1 MSSSDAAETDP
12 CVTQCAGEYFLSES
26 AKLDRVREERKAK
39 QEEALGAKAKQVCGV
54 MLPELSLLMV
64 WFQRAQAFVAPN
76 EEAGDRSK
84 HAVKLEENAGSEAQ
98 EMVKKIKAAKAPF
111 AASALGGGLLSGDA
125 SKYFAFGHAVHDGS
139 EEKKKKSKREGGD
152 GDAVIE
158 KKKKKA
164 KD

>member
-1 MSSSDAAETDP
+1 
-12 CVTQCAGEYFLSES
+12 
-26 AKLDRVREERKAK
+26 
-39 QEEALGAKAKQVCGV
+39 
-54 MLPELSLLMV
+54 
-64 WFQRAQAFVAPN
+64 VAPN

-125 SKYFAFGHAVHDGS
+125 SKYFAFGHAVRDGS
-139 EEKKKKSKREGGD
+139 EEKKKSKREGGD

-164 KD
+164 KE